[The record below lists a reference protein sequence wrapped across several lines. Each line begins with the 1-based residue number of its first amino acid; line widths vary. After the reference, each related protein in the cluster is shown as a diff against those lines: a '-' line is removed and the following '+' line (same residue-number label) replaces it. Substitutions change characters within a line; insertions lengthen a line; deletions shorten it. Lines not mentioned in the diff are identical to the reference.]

1 MLNLIWKLV
10 CLAALI
16 SILCLMSTGRVV
28 LNDIKDSTVEIK
40 AKIES
45 KIVDPIKKRS
55 TSKDNDT
62 GFDFKLLERTN

>member
-28 LNDIKDSTVEIK
+28 LNDIKDSTIEIK

-45 KIVDPIKKRS
+45 RIVAPIKEHYVT
-55 TSKDNDT
+55 TSDVAADAVE
-62 GFDFKLLERTN
+62 FEE